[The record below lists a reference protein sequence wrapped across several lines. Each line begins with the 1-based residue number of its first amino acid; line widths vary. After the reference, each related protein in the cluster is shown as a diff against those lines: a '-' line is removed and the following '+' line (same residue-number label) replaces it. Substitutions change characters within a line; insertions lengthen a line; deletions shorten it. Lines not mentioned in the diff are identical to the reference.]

1 MAETQ
6 ENIVTSQSGPNPHIK
21 YHLQQ
26 KTKRDV
32 VGKGLELQKGG
43 RQFTGRWS
51 CCVPCPVEIMVLGEI
66 WEKKDTGSVC
76 SH

>member
-6 ENIVTSQSGPNPHIK
+6 ENIVTSQSGPNSHIK

-43 RQFTGRWS
+43 RQFT
-51 CCVPCPVEIMVLGEI
+51 
-66 WEKKDTGSVC
+66 
-76 SH
+76 